1 MTAAAARMLR
11 AMDRAVALWSIP
23 VIGKE
28 KGRIL
33 RRLIDKHAPS
43 HGIEVGSLF
52 GYSAI
57 LLAGAMPRA
66 RGLLCIEENGF
77 LAQIVEDNVRAR
89 GSRPRAVVTGDAL
102 RALPLLRG
110 PVDLL
115 LLDAKKDDYLDYL
128 RAVEPRLT
136 RGALVVADNTG
147 VFRREV
153 RRTSRTS
160 AARAATTAGSTT
172 WASTAWKC
180 RCTGDSHGV
189 RRAARPRVAQAS
201 LRHH

>member
-57 LLAGAMPRA
+57 LLAGAMPRGA
-66 RGLLCIEENGF
+66 RLLCIEENGF
-77 LAQIVEDNVRAR
+77 LAQLVEDNVERAGLKGR
-89 GSRPRAVVTGDAL
+89 VRVVTGDAL

-147 VFRREV
+147 LFRREV
-153 RRTSRTS
+153 RPYLAHVRDSGCYDSREHDLGFDCMEVS
-160 AARAATTAGSTT
+160 VYRG
-172 WASTAWKC
+172 
-180 RCTGDSHGV
+180 
-189 RRAARPRVAQAS
+189 
-201 LRHH
+201 